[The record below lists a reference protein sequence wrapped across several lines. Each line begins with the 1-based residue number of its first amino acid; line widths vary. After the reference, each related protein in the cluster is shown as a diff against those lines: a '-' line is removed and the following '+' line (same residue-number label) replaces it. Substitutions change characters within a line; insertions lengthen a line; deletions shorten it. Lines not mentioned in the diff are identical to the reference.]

1 MKSELSYQIVILV
14 LFFGWPV
21 LAGLLGWYRVS
32 KPAPSGL
39 AERAVAAL
47 EKLAR

>member
-1 MKSELSYQIVILV
+1 MKSELGYQIVMLV
-14 LFFGWPV
+14 VFFGPFV
-21 LAGLLGWYRVS
+21 LAGALGWYRVS
-32 KPAPSGL
+32 KPDPSGL